1 MTEDITW
8 GSSTDSER
16 RLSKPTRTTE
26 SLPRMDPQK
35 QSKHCGREESLEEGR
50 RKTREQEDS
59 GKEGNSKTEP
69 KSEWDEFEDEVEDPF
84 QKPSSPKER
93 KLAARDQAL
102 RAAERPIQPPRES
115 DAMDSTTG
123 RRLIQSD
130 VKFEIDISEHETNK
144 GGMVISGGPV
154 LDSILED
161 LEDELLSSDMGHEA
175 SSELIDSLRAHLIGS
190 RVGRGAPLD
199 EVVERALQRRHLV
212 SAQDPDIGTS
222 TRPSEI

>member
-1 MTEDITW
+1 MGLFDRFRKKIKQADEDNGITAED
-8 GSSTDSER
+8 GSAEAEQALR
-16 RLSKPTRTTE
+16 KR
-26 SLPRMDPQK
+26 
-35 QSKHCGREESLEEGR
+35 ESLEDGR

-102 RAAERPIQPPRES
+102 RAAERPIQRPRES

-175 SSELIDSLRAHLIGS
+175 SSELIDSLVR
-190 RVGRGAPLD
+190 
-199 EVVERALQRRHLV
+199 
-212 SAQDPDIGTS
+212 TS
-222 TRPSEI
+222 SDLE

>member
-1 MTEDITW
+1 MGLFDRFRKKIKQADEDNGITAED
-8 GSSTDSER
+8 GSAEAEQALR
-16 RLSKPTRTTE
+16 KR
-26 SLPRMDPQK
+26 
-35 QSKHCGREESLEEGR
+35 ESLEEGR
-50 RKTREQEDS
+50 RKTREQRDS
-59 GKEGNSKTEP
+59 EKEGNSKTEP

-190 RVGRGAPLD
+190 RVGRSAPFE
-199 EVVERALQRRHLV
+199 EVVERALKGAILSLLR
-212 SAQDPDIGTS
+212 SGY
-222 TRPSEI
+222 